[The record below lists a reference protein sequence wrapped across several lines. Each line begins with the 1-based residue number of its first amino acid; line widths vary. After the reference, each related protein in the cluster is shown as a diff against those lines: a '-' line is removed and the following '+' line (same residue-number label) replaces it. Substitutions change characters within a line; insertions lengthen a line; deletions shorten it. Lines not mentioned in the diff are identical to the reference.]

1 MTKHAQI
8 RLNDLTLPYTIGTYE
23 ADDIIPDAH
32 VLDMVLYLD
41 KSWVVIDADQMN
53 RVFDYD
59 PLISK
64 ILQIAATEK
73 YETQEYLMSL
83 IFQCCFVHAEV
94 HAAELFLRKSPVRDD
109 GSLGVQVT
117 LTRAEFEDMRS
128 AQN

>member
-8 RLNDLTLPYTIGTYE
+8 RLNDLTLPCTIGTYE

-59 PLISK
+59 HLIRK

-128 AQN
+128 ARN

>member
-8 RLNDLTLPYTIGTYE
+8 RLNDLTLPCTIGTYE

-128 AQN
+128 VRN

>member
-8 RLNDLTLPYTIGTYE
+8 RLNDLTLPCTIGTYE

-64 ILQIAATEK
+64 ILQIAAIEK

-94 HAAELFLRKSPVRDD
+94 HATELFLRKSPVRDD

-128 AQN
+128 ARN

>member
-8 RLNDLTLPYTIGTYE
+8 RLNDLKLPCSIGTYE

-32 VLDMVLYLD
+32 VLDMVLHLD

-53 RVFDYD
+53 HVFDYD
-59 PLISK
+59 PLIRK

-117 LTRAEFEDMRS
+117 LTRAEFEDMRL
-128 AQN
+128 ARN

>member
-8 RLNDLTLPYTIGTYE
+8 RLNDLTLPCTIGTYE

-32 VLDMVLYLD
+32 VLNMVLYLD

-59 PLISK
+59 PLIRK

-128 AQN
+128 ARN

>member
-8 RLNDLTLPYTIGTYE
+8 RLNDLTLPCTIGTYE

-41 KSWVVIDADQMN
+41 KSWVVIDADHMN
-53 RVFDYD
+53 HVFDYG
-59 PLISK
+59 PLIRK

-128 AQN
+128 ARN

>member
-8 RLNDLTLPYTIGTYE
+8 RLNDLTLPCTIGTYE

-41 KSWVVIDADQMN
+41 KPWVVIDADQMN

-59 PLISK
+59 PLIRE

-109 GSLGVQVT
+109 GSLGVQLT

-128 AQN
+128 ARN

>member
-8 RLNDLTLPYTIGTYE
+8 RLNDLTLPCTIGTYE

-59 PLISK
+59 PLIRK

-94 HAAELFLRKSPVRDD
+94 HAAELFLRNSPVRDD

-117 LTRAEFEDMRS
+117 LTRAEFEDMR
-128 AQN
+128 AARN

>member
-8 RLNDLTLPYTIGTYE
+8 RLNDLTLPCTIGTYE

-59 PLISK
+59 PLIRK

-117 LTRAEFEDMRS
+117 LTRAEFEGMRS
-128 AQN
+128 ARN

>member
-8 RLNDLTLPYTIGTYE
+8 RLNDLTLPCTIGTYE

-109 GSLGVQVT
+109 GSLGIQVT

-128 AQN
+128 ARN

>member
-8 RLNDLTLPYTIGTYE
+8 RLNDLTLPCSIGTYDT
-23 ADDIIPDAH
+23 DDIIPDAH

-41 KSWVVIDADQMN
+41 KSWVVIDADQMD

-59 PLISK
+59 PLIRK
-64 ILQIAATEK
+64 ILQIAAAEK

-83 IFQCCFVHAEV
+83 IFQCCFAHAEV

-117 LTRAEFEDMRS
+117 LTRAEFEDTRS
-128 AQN
+128 ARN

>member
-8 RLNDLTLPYTIGTYE
+8 RLNDLTLPCTIGTYE

-83 IFQCCFVHAEV
+83 IFQCCFVHAKV

-128 AQN
+128 ARN

>member
-8 RLNDLTLPYTIGTYE
+8 RLNDLTLPCTIGTYE

-59 PLISK
+59 PLIRK
-64 ILQIAATEK
+64 ILQIAAKQK

-117 LTRAEFEDMRS
+117 LTRAEFEDMRL
-128 AQN
+128 ARN

>member
-8 RLNDLTLPYTIGTYE
+8 RLNDLTLPCTIGTYE

-32 VLDMVLYLD
+32 VLGMVLYLD

-59 PLISK
+59 PLIRK

-128 AQN
+128 ARN

>member
-8 RLNDLTLPYTIGTYE
+8 RLNDLTLPCSIGTYDT
-23 ADDIIPDAH
+23 DDIIPDAH

-41 KSWVVIDADQMN
+41 KSWVVIDADQMD

-59 PLISK
+59 PLIRK
-64 ILQIAATEK
+64 ILQTAAADK
-73 YETQEYLMSL
+73 YETQEYLISL
-83 IFQCCFVHAEV
+83 IFQCCFEHIEV

-117 LTRAEFEDMRS
+117 LTRAEFEHMRS
-128 AQN
+128 ARN

>member
-8 RLNDLTLPYTIGTYE
+8 RLNDLTLPCSIGPYE

-41 KSWVVIDADQMN
+41 KSWVMIDADQMD

-59 PLISK
+59 PLIRK

-73 YETQEYLMSL
+73 FETQEYLMSL
-83 IFQCCFVHAEV
+83 IFQCCFIHAEV
-94 HAAELFLRKSPVRDD
+94 HAAELFLRKSPVRND

>member
-8 RLNDLTLPYTIGTYE
+8 RLNDLTLPCTIRTYE

-128 AQN
+128 ARN

>member
-8 RLNDLTLPYTIGTYE
+8 RLNDLTLPCTIGTYE

-53 RVFDYD
+53 RVFEYD
-59 PLISK
+59 PLIRK

-128 AQN
+128 ARN

>member
-1 MTKHAQI
+1 MTKHAQL
-8 RLNDLTLPYTIGTYE
+8 RLNDLTLPCTIGTYE

-128 AQN
+128 ARN

>member
-8 RLNDLTLPYTIGTYE
+8 RLNDLTLPCTIGTYE
-23 ADDIIPDAH
+23 ADDIIPDSH

-41 KSWVVIDADQMN
+41 KSWVVIDADHMN

-59 PLISK
+59 PLIRK

-83 IFQCCFVHAEV
+83 IFQCCFVHPEV
-94 HAAELFLRKSPVRDD
+94 HAAELFLRKSPVRND
-109 GSLGVQVT
+109 GSLGIQVT

>member
-8 RLNDLTLPYTIGTYE
+8 RLNDLTLPCTIGTYE

-83 IFQCCFVHAEV
+83 IFQCCFVHPEV

-128 AQN
+128 ARN

>member
-8 RLNDLTLPYTIGTYE
+8 RLNDLILPCTIGTYQ

-128 AQN
+128 ARN

>member
-8 RLNDLTLPYTIGTYE
+8 RLNDLTLPCSIGTYGT
-23 ADDIIPDAH
+23 DDIIPNAH
-32 VLDMVLYLD
+32 VLDMVLYLE

-59 PLISK
+59 PLIRK
-64 ILQIAATEK
+64 ILQTAAADK
-73 YETQEYLMSL
+73 YETQEYLISL
-83 IFQCCFVHAEV
+83 IFQYCFEHTEV

-117 LTRAEFEDMRS
+117 LTRAEFEHIRS
-128 AQN
+128 TQD

>member
-8 RLNDLTLPYTIGTYE
+8 RLNDLTLPCTIGTYD
-23 ADDIIPDAH
+23 AADIIPDAH

-59 PLISK
+59 PLIRK

-117 LTRAEFEDMRS
+117 LTRAEFEDMRL
-128 AQN
+128 ARN

>member
-8 RLNDLTLPYTIGTYE
+8 RLNDLTLPCSIGTYE

-83 IFQCCFVHAEV
+83 IFQCCFAHAEV

-109 GSLGVQVT
+109 GSLGGQVT
-117 LTRAEFEDMRS
+117 LTRAEFEDTRS
-128 AQN
+128 ARN

>member
-8 RLNDLTLPYTIGTYE
+8 RLNDLTLPCGIGTYE
-23 ADDIIPDAH
+23 ADAIIPDAH

-128 AQN
+128 ARN

>member
-8 RLNDLTLPYTIGTYE
+8 RLNDLTLPCTLGTYE

-59 PLISK
+59 PLIRK

-128 AQN
+128 ARN

>member
-1 MTKHAQI
+1 MTKHAKI
-8 RLNDLTLPYTIGTYE
+8 RLNDLTLPCSIGTYE

-41 KSWVVIDADQMN
+41 KSWVVIDADQMD

-59 PLISK
+59 PLIRK

-128 AQN
+128 ARN